1 MEVKKSSKANL
12 ENKKTLFLEMGFIFT
27 LLIVFCAFQYNSA
40 GNKAEVFELGLQQA
54 FEEVNIPV
62 TIPTPPPPPEQP
74 QPPAVSDII
83 DIMPDDLIVDN
94 NVFNTENIPNKPIEI
109 IEYVTVITEEVIEEA
124 GIPIA
129 FVEEKP
135 LFMGGDAN
143 NFTKWVNANME
154 YPELARANGV
164 QGRVTIEFTVMTD
177 GSVANIKVLRGVDS
191 SLDKEAVRIVSMSP
205 KWTPGKQ
212 KDKAV
217 KVIYRFPVVFQLQ

>member
-40 GNKAEVFELGLQQA
+40 GNKAAILQISSQGIVEVD
-54 FEEVNIPV
+54 NIPV
-62 TIPTPPPPPEQP
+62 TLTPPPPPPEQP
-74 QPPAVSDII
+74 QAPVVSDVI

-94 NVFNTENIPNKPIEI
+94 SVFNTENIPNKPIEI

-143 NFTKWVNANME
+143 NFSKWVNANME
-154 YPELARANGV
+154 YPELARDNGV

-217 KVIYRFPVVFQLQ
+217 KVIYQFPVVFQLR